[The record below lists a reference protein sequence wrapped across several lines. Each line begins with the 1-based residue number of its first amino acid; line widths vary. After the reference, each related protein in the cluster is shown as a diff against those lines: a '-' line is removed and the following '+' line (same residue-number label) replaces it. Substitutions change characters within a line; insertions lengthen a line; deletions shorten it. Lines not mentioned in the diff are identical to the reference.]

1 MNKLEFGTKKK
12 TVFSIALLHTK
23 NFRESRNETPEGRRL
38 YNKELETAKRKVKQY
53 KINLNE
59 PLPERL

>member
-1 MNKLEFGTKKK
+1 MNQLEFGTKKK

-38 YNKELETAKRKVKQY
+38 YNKELRIAKRKIKQY
-53 KINLNE
+53 HIELNE
-59 PLPERL
+59 PLPKEL

>member
-23 NFRESRNETPEGRRL
+23 NFRESRNETEEGRRI